1 MMPPQTKAFMVAMTF
16 QSNAYVATDSPML
29 KREPPVFL
37 DGGVP
42 KGRNLLGQLRN
53 DNDARVR

>member
-16 QSNAYVATDSPML
+16 KSNYAYVATNLPML
-29 KREPPVFL
+29 KREPPVFP
-37 DGGVP
+37 DGGAP

-53 DNDARVR
+53 DN